1 MKKVEAKAEVNNLLN
16 LNLNLNLLY
25 LVEVIFG

>member
-16 LNLNLNLLY
+16 LNLNLFY
-25 LVEVIFG
+25 LVEVVFG